1 MYRTFGV
8 LQPVLRRTAAN
19 AAAGKSALR
28 AVGAS
33 RSWFRVGLGF
43 QPRACGFAS
52 AAAERSSSE
61 QTSTP
66 RASSLG
72 GFADLAQTKVKHK
85 VFDDDGNMLRVSI
98 SESAADKLNLIM
110 TEDKNP
116 DLMLRILVESG
127 GCHGFQYIF
136 GLKNRKEITE
146 DDGVFE
152 RNGAC
157 VVIDA
162 TSLEVL
168 RDATIDYVT
177 ELIGSQ
183 FKVTSPYTDS
193 TCGCGSSFS
202 FDPSKIP
209 QEKSDE

>member
-1 MYRTFGV
+1 MFRTAGV
-8 LQPVLRRTAAN
+8 LQPLIRRSAL
-19 AAAGKSALR
+19 KSAEKY
-28 AVGAS
+28 AVRHAV
-33 RSWFRVGLGF
+33 RNVGLWSMA
-43 QPRACGFAS
+43 RTFAT
-52 AAAERSSSE
+52 AAAERSPSE
-61 QTSTP
+61 ATAAP
-66 RASSLG
+66 RAASPLG
-72 GFADLAQTKVKHK
+72 GFANLAQTKVKQK
-85 VFDDDGNMLRVSI
+85 VLDDDGNLLRVSI
-98 SESAADKLNLIM
+98 SETAADKLNLIM

-136 GLKNRKEITE
+136 GLKSRKEITE
-146 DDGVFE
+146 EDGVFE

-157 VVIDA
+157 VVIDG